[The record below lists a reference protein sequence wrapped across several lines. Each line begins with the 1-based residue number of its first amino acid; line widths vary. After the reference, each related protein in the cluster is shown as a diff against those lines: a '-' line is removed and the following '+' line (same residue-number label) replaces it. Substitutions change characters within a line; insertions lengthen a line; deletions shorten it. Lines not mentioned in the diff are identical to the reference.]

1 MEENKGVRLNK
12 YISDAGHCSRREADR
27 WIEEGRVY
35 IDGRKG
41 TLGDRVLPY
50 MKVTIEGERVKAQNR
65 NVYIVLN
72 KPVGIVCTTDKREP
86 MNVVDFVDHDRRIY
100 PIGRLDK
107 DSEGLLL
114 MTSDGDIVNRILRA
128 AGRHEKEYQVTVD
141 KPITHEFL
149 TKMSSGV
156 KILGTTTLPCQ
167 IKKTGE
173 KAFTIILTQ
182 GLNRQIR
189 RMCET
194 LGYRVKT
201 LKRVRIM
208 NIHLGNLKLGQ
219 WRNLTPNEMKELMRR
234 LDSREEE

>member
-1 MEENKGVRLNK
+1 MEENKGIRLNK

-41 TLGDRVLPY
+41 TLGDRVLPG
-50 MKVTIEGERVKAQNR
+50 MKVTIQGERVKAQSK
-65 NVYIVLN
+65 NVYIALN

-141 KPITHEFL
+141 KPVTAEFL
-149 TKMSSGV
+149 TKMASGV

-194 LGYRVKT
+194 LGYRVRS

-219 WRNLTPNEMKELMRR
+219 WRNLTPFEMKELMRR
-234 LDSREEE
+234 LDGNEEE

>member
-1 MEENKGVRLNK
+1 MEENKGIRLNK

-41 TLGDRVLPY
+41 TLGDRVLPG
-50 MKVTIEGERVKAQNR
+50 MKVTIQGERVKAQSK
-65 NVYIVLN
+65 NVYIALN

-141 KPITHEFL
+141 KPVTAEFL
-149 TKMSSGV
+149 TKMASGV

-194 LGYRVKT
+194 LGYRVRS

-219 WRNLTPNEMKELMRR
+219 WRNLTPAEMKELMRR